1 MDKMLF
7 IFDHSNRKSG
17 DGQLWL
23 RRERK
28 PSRSLSGAGRFGM
41 GASSGKAGNFSLNIQ
56 PALARIIGFSATFFC
71 TMPKAETANP
81 HLLIKVER

>member
-7 IFDHSNRKSG
+7 IFEHRNRKSG

-28 PSRSLSGAGRFGM
+28 PSRSLSGAVGVGM
-41 GASSGKAGNFSLNIQ
+41 GASSGEAGNFFLNIQ
-56 PALARIIGFSATFFC
+56 PALAKIIGLSAIFFL
-71 TMPKAETANP
+71 TMPKTDTANP
-81 HLLIKVER
+81 HLLIKGER